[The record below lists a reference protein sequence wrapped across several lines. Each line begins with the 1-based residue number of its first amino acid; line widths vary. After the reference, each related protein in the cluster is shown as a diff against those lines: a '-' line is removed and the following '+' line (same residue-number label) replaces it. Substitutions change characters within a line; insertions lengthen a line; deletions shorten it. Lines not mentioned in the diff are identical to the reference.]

1 MQRLQIFRTKA
12 SRDPVTKSGSPIT
25 AAGDVPCFGL
35 LYCLYSILTNVTLE
49 NYGKTIED
57 SKKAIELNPKNI
69 KAYFRAA
76 KAYSALGKHTDA
88 MEICELA
95 LKEEP
100 NNKPI
105 QEELKTAK
113 DLLDAQRVRA
123 KQV

>member
-1 MQRLQIFRTKA
+1 M
-12 SRDPVTKSGSPIT
+12 
-25 AAGDVPCFGL
+25 
-35 LYCLYSILTNVTLE
+35 YLE
-49 NYGKTIED
+49 NYGKTVED

-69 KAYFRAA
+69 KAYYRAA

-88 MEICELA
+88 MEICELG

-123 KQV
+123 YGNLNFRIYIYIHVGSYYRVWESSDNQIR

>member
-1 MQRLQIFRTKA
+1 M
-12 SRDPVTKSGSPIT
+12 
-25 AAGDVPCFGL
+25 
-35 LYCLYSILTNVTLE
+35 YLE
-49 NYGKTIED
+49 NYGKTVED

-69 KAYFRAA
+69 KAYYRAA

-88 MEICELA
+88 MEICELG

-123 KQV
+123 YFAKLNFRNIYIHVGSYYRV